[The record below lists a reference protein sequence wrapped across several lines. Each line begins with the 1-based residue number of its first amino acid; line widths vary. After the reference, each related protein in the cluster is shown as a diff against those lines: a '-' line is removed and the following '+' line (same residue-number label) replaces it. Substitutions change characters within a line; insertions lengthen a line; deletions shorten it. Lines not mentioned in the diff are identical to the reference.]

1 MEEPKMTEN
10 KDYKFDHNNY
20 NNDYNYHNENADMNY
35 DGNVNVLDITD
46 LIYYILDNMR

>member
-1 MEEPKMTEN
+1 MNVVDVMMIIN
-10 KDYKFDHNNY
+10 HVLGNY
-20 NNDYNYHNENADMNY
+20 DYNYHNENADMNY